1 MKKRPHF
8 DILASMIDVADSIPL
23 MSEDEMV
30 ELLSSPLPE
39 ELPVL
44 TLRNNVLFPVVVIPV
59 SIGRDQ
65 SIRLIEDAL
74 KGDKFIGVTAQ
85 RNPSVDRPGP
95 DDIYH
100 TGTMAKILRVI
111 KTPDGNLTV
120 IIQGIKPFRIKEFT
134 ATEPYLRARVEEV
147 EEIRP
152 PLDSEYQAIINNIR
166 DLALEI
172 LRLNPALP
180 SQSARVVE
188 SIDQPDFLV
197 NFIISNLD
205 LPVRE
210 KQRLFEIPDIKKRA
224 YETLQLLQMELNKL
238 KIKREIELK
247 TQKALDKQSR
257 EYFLHQ
263 QIRTIQ
269 EELGD
274 ATAQEIEEMRRK
286 AAEKKWSEEVARH
299 FDKELK
305 KLQRMN
311 PQMAEYAIQRN
322 YLETLLDLPW
332 NEYSEDKFDLKEAR
346 RILDRDHFGL
356 DDVKKRIIEY
366 LAVLKLKKDMKAPI
380 LLLYGPPGVGK
391 TSLGKSIAEAVG
403 RKYVRMSLGGLRD
416 EAEIRGHRK
425 TYIGA
430 MPGRIIRMMKK
441 AGTSN
446 PVFILDELDKIGS
459 DYKGDPSSALLEVLD
474 PEQNKE
480 FYDNFLEV
488 PYDLSRV
495 MFIGTA
501 NYFYDIPWALRDRLE
516 VIPISGYTIEE
527 KTEIAKR
534 HLIPKLLEE
543 HGLKESQFKIRPS
556 QIQKVIVHY
565 TRESGVRGLEKM
577 LAKLIRHRAK
587 QVAMEE
593 DFKPSLTLKE
603 IKEILGK
610 EKYPAGL
617 YEKNVMPGVVTGLAW
632 TRTGGD
638 ILFVEAVTSK
648 GKGLTITGNLGKV
661 MRESADIALEYIKAN
676 AEKFGVDA
684 QVFDSKKIHIHVP
697 EGATPK
703 DGPSAGVTLF
713 TAILSA
719 LTGRKVKPRVA
730 MTGEITL
737 RGKVL
742 PVGGI
747 KEKILAAKRA
757 KYTDIILPEENKK
770 DVEEIKPEY
779 LEGLNFHFVKRTAEI
794 PKLAFE
800 EEEKAPKR
808 RGRPP
813 KARGEETVAAEE
825 SAPPKRKRGR
835 PPKKKAEETGSTSGE
850 APKKRR
856 GRPPKAKSEEA
867 GTSATPKR
875 KRGRPPKKKQEPRQ
889 PAAQG
894 GETAPAPAETPK
906 KRRGRPPKKKEPT
919 AETETPATPSDSENA
934 TAEDTAKRRGRPPKE
949 RQAENESPAEESK
962 D

>member
-1 MKKRPHF
+1 MKKHRQF
-8 DILASMIDVADSIPL
+8 DILSSVMNEAEAIPL
-23 MSEDEMV
+23 MSEN
-30 ELLSSPLPE
+30 ELKNLREQPLPA
-39 ELPVL
+39 ELPIL
-44 TLRNNVLFPVVVIPV
+44 TLRNNVILPMIVIPV

-65 SIRLIEDAL
+65 SIRLIEDAMQ
-74 KGDKFIGVTAQ
+74 KDKIIGVTAQ
-85 RNPSVDRPGP
+85 LNPETDHPGP
-95 DDIYH
+95 EDIYH
-100 TGTMAKILRVI
+100 TGTMARILRLI
-111 KTPDGNLTV
+111 KMPDGNLTV
-120 IIQGIKPFRIKEFT
+120 IIQGIKPFKIKKFT
-134 ATEPYLRARVEEV
+134 QTQPYLKAEVEEV
-147 EEIRP
+147 EEILP
-152 PLDSEYQAIINNIR
+152 VNDDEYEAIINNIR
-166 DLALEI
+166 ELAIEI
-172 LRLNPALP
+172 IRLNPSIP
-180 SQSARVVE
+180 SESVSAVE
-188 SIDQPDFLV
+188 NITDPHFLV

-205 LPVRE
+205 LPVKE
-210 KQRLFEIPDIKKRA
+210 KQRLLEIPDLKQRA
-224 YETLQLLQMELNKL
+224 YETLKVLNMELEKM
-238 KIKREIELK
+238 KIRREIEMK

-274 ATAQEIEEMRRK
+274 AAAQEIEEMRKK
-286 AAEKKWSEEVARH
+286 AATKKWSDEVAAH
-299 FDKELK
+299 FEKELK
-305 KLQRMN
+305 KMQRMN

-332 NEYSEDKFDLKEAR
+332 NEFSEDKFDLEEAQ

-356 DDVKKRIIEY
+356 EDVKKRIIEY
-366 LAVLKLKKDMKAPI
+366 LAVLKLKKNMKAPI

-430 MPGRIIRMMKK
+430 MPGRIIRMIKK

-488 PYDLSRV
+488 PYDLSHV

-516 VIPISGYTIEE
+516 VIPITGYTIEE

-534 HLIPKLLEE
+534 HLIPKLLEQ
-543 HGLKESQFKIRPS
+543 HGLKEDQFKIRPEL
-556 QIQKVIVHY
+556 IQKVIVHY

-587 QVAMEE
+587 QVALEE
-593 DFKPSLTLKE
+593 KFKPSLTQAEMRK
-603 IKEILGK
+603 ILGK

-617 YEKNVMPGVVTGLAW
+617 YEKDLMPGVVTGLAW

-676 AEKFGVDA
+676 AKKLGVNPE
-684 QVFDSKKIHIHVP
+684 VFDAKKIHIHVP

-719 LTGRKVKPRVA
+719 LTGKKVKPRLA

-757 KYTDIILPEENKK
+757 KYTDIILPEANKK
-770 DVEEIKPEY
+770 DIEEIKPEY
-779 LEGLNFHFVKRTAEI
+779 LEGLQFHFIKKINQI

-800 EEEKAPKR
+800 N
-808 RGRPP
+808 
-813 KARGEETVAAEE
+813 
-825 SAPPKRKRGR
+825 
-835 PPKKKAEETGSTSGE
+835 
-850 APKKRR
+850 
-856 GRPPKAKSEEA
+856 
-867 GTSATPKR
+867 
-875 KRGRPPKKKQEPRQ
+875 
-889 PAAQG
+889 
-894 GETAPAPAETPK
+894 
-906 KRRGRPPKKKEPT
+906 KKEKSSGKT
-919 AETETPATPSDSENA
+919 
-934 TAEDTAKRRGRPPKE
+934 KK
-949 RQAENESPAEESK
+949 
-962 D
+962 

>member
-1 MKKRPHF
+1 MKKHRQF
-8 DILASMIDVADSIPL
+8 DILSSLINEAESIA
-23 MSEDEMV
+23 
-30 ELLSSPLPE
+30 LLSDEDMQRLREKPMPE
-39 ELPVL
+39 ELPLL
-44 TLRNNVLFPVVVIPV
+44 TLRNNVIFPLIAIPV
-59 SIGRDQ
+59 SIGRDH
-65 SIRLIEDAL
+65 SIQLIEDAMQ
-74 KGDKFIGVTAQ
+74 KDKLIGVTTQ
-85 RNPSVDRPGP
+85 KDPSVDFPGP
-95 DDIYH
+95 DDIYR
-100 TGTMAKILRVI
+100 TGTLARILRLI
-111 KTPDGNLTV
+111 RMPEGNLTV
-120 IIQGIKPFRIKEFT
+120 FVQGIKPFRILEFT
-134 ATEPYLRARVEEV
+134 QTRPYLKARVEE
-147 EEIRP
+147 IRETSP
-152 PLDSEYQAIINNIR
+152 ENDPEYHAIVNNIR
-166 DLALEI
+166 DLALQLI
-172 LRLNPALP
+172 RLNPSIP
-180 SQSARVVE
+180 SASADAVQNIADPE
-188 SIDQPDFLV
+188 FLV

-205 LPVRE
+205 LPVAE
-210 KQRLFEIPDIKKRA
+210 KQRLLEISDLKKRA
-224 YETLQLLQMELNKL
+224 YEVLQLLNMELEKL
-238 KIKREIELK
+238 KIRREIERK

-274 ATAQEIEEMRRK
+274 AAAQEIEEMRKK
-286 AAEKKWSEEVARH
+286 AATKKWSEEVARH
-299 FDKELK
+299 FEKELK
-305 KLQRMN
+305 KMQRMN

-332 NEYSEDKFDLKEAR
+332 NEFSEDKFDLREAR

-356 DDVKKRIIEY
+356 EDVKKRILEY
-366 LAVLKLKKDMKAPI
+366 LAVLKLKKNMKAPI

-430 MPGRIIRMMKK
+430 MPGRIIRMIKK

-488 PYDLSRV
+488 PFDLSHV

-534 HLIPKLLEE
+534 HLIPKLLEQ
-543 HGLKESQFKIRPS
+543 HGLKEKQFKIRPK

-587 QVAMEE
+587 QVALEE
-593 DFKPSLTLKE
+593 DFKPALTNE
-603 IKEILGK
+603 DIRSILGK

-617 YEKNVMPGVVTGLAW
+617 YEKDIMPGVVTGLAW

-648 GKGLTITGNLGKV
+648 GKGLSITGNLGKV

-676 AEKFGVDA
+676 ASKLGVDPNI
-684 QVFDSKKIHIHVP
+684 FDIKKIHIHVP

-719 LTGRKVKPRVA
+719 LLGKKVKPRTA

-757 KYTDIILPEENKK
+757 KYTDIILPEANRK

-779 LEGLNFHFVKRTAEI
+779 LDGLRFHFIKKIHQI
-794 PKLAFE
+794 PKLVFQDNDS
-800 EEEKAPKR
+800 PNKR
-808 RGRPP
+808 
-813 KARGEETVAAEE
+813 
-825 SAPPKRKRGR
+825 
-835 PPKKKAEETGSTSGE
+835 TS
-850 APKKRR
+850 
-856 GRPPKAKSEEA
+856 
-867 GTSATPKR
+867 SATRNIR
-875 KRGRPPKKKQEPRQ
+875 KEK
-889 PAAQG
+889 
-894 GETAPAPAETPK
+894 T
-906 KRRGRPPKKKEPT
+906 KKENN
-919 AETETPATPSDSENA
+919 SD
-934 TAEDTAKRRGRPPKE
+934 TQK
-949 RQAENESPAEESK
+949 K
-962 D
+962 DRKKN

>member
-1 MKKRPHF
+1 MKKNPRF
-8 DILASMIDVADSIPL
+8 NLLAPGLGDAETIPL
-23 MSEDEMV
+23 LSNE
-30 ELLSSPLPE
+30 ELEKLSKEKIPE
-39 ELPVL
+39 ELPIL
-44 TLRNNVLFPVVVIPV
+44 TLRNNIILPLIVIPV

-65 SIRLIEDAL
+65 SIKLIEDAMQS
-74 KGDKFIGVTAQ
+74 DKIIGVVAQ
-85 RNPSVDRPGP
+85 KRPEINRPGT

-100 TGTMAKILRVI
+100 TGTMAQILRLI
-111 KTPDGNLTV
+111 KMPEGNLTV
-120 IIQGIKPFRIKEFT
+120 IIQGIKPFKIKDFIQ
-134 ATEPYLRARVEEV
+134 TEPYIKAKV
-147 EEIRP
+147 EEIHEIVP
-152 PLDSEYQAIINNIR
+152 VNDPEYEGIINNIR
-166 DLALEI
+166 DIAAEI
-172 LRLNPALP
+172 IHLNPAIP
-180 SQSARVVE
+180 SE
-188 SIDQPDFLV
+188 SIVAIENIQENNFLT

-205 LPVRE
+205 LPVKE
-210 KQRLFEIPDIKKRA
+210 KQRLLEFADLKQRA
-224 YETLQLLQMELNKL
+224 YETLKLLTVELEKL
-238 KIKREIELK
+238 KIRKEIEVK

-257 EYFLHQ
+257 EYYLHQ

-274 ATAQEIEEMRRK
+274 ASAKEIEEMRERGK
-286 AAEKKWSEEVARH
+286 KKKWPREVARH
-299 FDKELK
+299 FEKELK
-305 KLQRMN
+305 KPQRTN

-332 NEYSEDKFDLKEAR
+332 HEYSEDKFDLKEAR
-346 RILDRDHFGL
+346 RILDRDHYGL
-356 DDVKKRIIEY
+356 EDVKKRIIEY

-391 TSLGKSIAEAVG
+391 TSLGKSIAEAIG
-403 RKYVRMSLGGLRD
+403 RKYVRMSLGGMRD

-430 MPGRIIRMMKK
+430 MPGRIIQMIKK

-446 PVFILDELDKIGS
+446 PVFILDEMDKIGS

-480 FYDNFLEV
+480 FYDHYLEV

-516 VIPISGYTIEE
+516 IIPISGYTIEE
-527 KTEIAKR
+527 KVEIAKR
-534 HLIPKLLEE
+534 HLLPKLLEE
-543 HGLKESQFKIRPS
+543 HGLSKEQFRIKSP
-556 QIQKVIVHY
+556 QIEKLIIHY

-587 QVAMEE
+587 QVALEE
-593 DFKPSLTLKE
+593 SFNPLITAKD

-648 GKGLTITGNLGKV
+648 GKGLGITGNLGKV
-661 MRESADIALEYIKAN
+661 MKESADIALEYIKAN
-676 AEKFGVDA
+676 AKKLKIDESI
-684 QVFDSKKIHIHVP
+684 FDNKKIHIHVP

-719 LTGRKVKPRVA
+719 ITGRKVKPRLA

-757 KYTDIILPEENKK
+757 KYNEIILPESNRK
-770 DVEEIKPEY
+770 DVDEIKPEY
-779 LEGLNFHFVKRTAEI
+779 LEGLTFHYVKRINEI

-800 EEEKAPKR
+800 
-808 RGRPP
+808 
-813 KARGEETVAAEE
+813 
-825 SAPPKRKRGR
+825 
-835 PPKKKAEETGSTSGE
+835 KKVN
-850 APKKRR
+850 
-856 GRPPKAKSEEA
+856 
-867 GTSATPKR
+867 
-875 KRGRPPKKKQEPRQ
+875 
-889 PAAQG
+889 
-894 GETAPAPAETPK
+894 
-906 KRRGRPPKKKEPT
+906 PKKKE
-919 AETETPATPSDSENA
+919 
-934 TAEDTAKRRGRPPKE
+934 
-949 RQAENESPAEESK
+949 
-962 D
+962 

>member
-1 MKKRPHF
+1 MKRKSDF
-8 DILASMIDVADSIPL
+8 DFFAPEMNEADAIPL
-23 MSEDEMV
+23 LTD
-30 ELLSSPLPE
+30 E
-39 ELPVL
+39 ELDRLYKEEIPEILPIL
-44 TLRNNVLFPVVVIPV
+44 TLRNNIILPLTVIPV

-65 SIRLIEDAL
+65 SIRLIEDAMQS
-74 KGDKFIGVTAQ
+74 DKIIGVAAQ
-85 RNPSVDRPGP
+85 KRPETDRPGP
-95 DDIYH
+95 RDIYH
-100 TGTMAKILRVI
+100 TGTMAQILRLI
-111 KTPDGNLTV
+111 KMPEGNLTV
-120 IIQGIKPFRIKEFT
+120 IIQGIKPFRIKKFVST
-134 ATEPYLRARVEEV
+134 KPYLKAEV
-147 EEIRP
+147 KEIFEIVP
-152 PLDSEYQAIINNIR
+152 ENDPEYDAIIKNIR
-166 DLALEI
+166 DVAREI
-172 LRLNPALP
+172 IRLNPAIP
-180 SQSARVVE
+180 TD
-188 SIDQPDFLV
+188 SITAIDSIQENTFLV

-205 LPVRE
+205 LPVKD
-210 KQRLFEIPDIKKRA
+210 KQRLLEISDLKGRA
-224 YETLQLLQMELNKL
+224 LTTLEILNLELEKL
-238 KIKREIELK
+238 KIRKEIEVK

-274 ATAQEIEEMRRK
+274 ATAKEIEEMREKGRQ
-286 AAEKKWSEEVARH
+286 KKWSKEVAEH
-299 FDKELK
+299 FEKELK

-332 NEYSEDKFDLKEAR
+332 YEYSEDKFDLKEAR
-346 RILDRDHFGL
+346 RILDRDHYGL
-356 DDVKKRIIEY
+356 EDVKKRIIEY
-366 LAVLKLKKDMKAPI
+366 LAVLKLRKDMKAPI

-391 TSLGKSIAEAVG
+391 TSLGKSIAEAIG
-403 RKYVRMSLGGLRD
+403 RKYVRMSLGGMRD

-430 MPGRIIRMMKK
+430 MPGRIIQMIKK

-446 PVFILDELDKIGS
+446 PVFILDELDKIGA

-480 FYDNFLEV
+480 FYDRFLEV
-488 PYDLSRV
+488 PYDLSHV

-527 KTEIAKR
+527 KVEIAKR
-534 HLIPKLLEE
+534 HLLPKLLKE
-543 HGLKESQFKIRPS
+543 HGITSEHFKLGVK

-577 LAKLIRHRAK
+577 LAKLIRNRAK
-587 QVAMEE
+587 QIALEE
-593 DFKPSLTLKE
+593 EYKPQITQDD
-603 IKEILGK
+603 IKKILGK

-638 ILFVEAVTSK
+638 ILFVEAVVSK
-648 GKGLTITGNLGKV
+648 GKGLSLTGNLGKV
-661 MRESADIALEYIKAN
+661 MKESADIALEYIKAN
-676 AEKFGVDA
+676 TGKYGVDPN
-684 QVFDSKKIHIHVP
+684 VFDIKKIHIHIP

-719 LTGRKVKPRVA
+719 LTGKKVKPRLA

-757 KYTDIILPEENKK
+757 KYNEIILPEQNRK
-770 DVEEIKPEY
+770 DIEEIKPEY
-779 LEGLNFHFVKRTAEI
+779 LEGLTFHFVKRINEI

-800 EEEKAPKR
+800 QK
-808 RGRPP
+808 
-813 KARGEETVAAEE
+813 
-825 SAPPKRKRGR
+825 
-835 PPKKKAEETGSTSGE
+835 
-850 APKKRR
+850 
-856 GRPPKAKSEEA
+856 
-867 GTSATPKR
+867 
-875 KRGRPPKKKQEPRQ
+875 
-889 PAAQG
+889 
-894 GETAPAPAETPK
+894 
-906 KRRGRPPKKKEPT
+906 
-919 AETETPATPSDSENA
+919 
-934 TAEDTAKRRGRPPKE
+934 
-949 RQAENESPAEESK
+949 
-962 D
+962 

>member
-1 MKKRPHF
+1 MKKSRLF
-8 DILASMIDVADSIPL
+8 DILSSMMNDAEAIPL
-23 MSEDEMV
+23 LTEQD
-30 ELLSSPLPE
+30 LKALQDQPLPDV
-39 ELPVL
+39 LPVL
-44 TLRNNVLFPVVVIPV
+44 TLRNNVILPMIVIPV
-59 SIGRDQ
+59 SIGRPQ
-65 SIRLIEDAL
+65 SIRLIEDAMQ
-74 KGDKFIGVTAQ
+74 GDKLIGVTAQ
-85 RNPSVDRPGP
+85 RNPSIDNPGP
-95 DDIYH
+95 DDVYH
-100 TGTMAKILRVI
+100 TGTMAKILRLI
-111 KTPDGNLTV
+111 KMPEGNLTV
-120 IIQGIKPFRIKEFT
+120 IIQGIKPFKIKEFT
-134 ATEPYLRARVEEV
+134 QTQPYLKARVEELREKFPV
-147 EEIRP
+147 HDP
-152 PLDSEYQAIINNIR
+152 EYEAIINNIR
-166 DLALEI
+166 ELAVEI
-172 LRLNPALP
+172 IRTNPAVP
-180 SQSARVVE
+180 SESAAAIE
-188 SIDQPDFLV
+188 NIQDPYFLV

-205 LPVRE
+205 LPVDQ
-210 KQRLFEIPDIKKRA
+210 KQRLLEITDIKQRA
-224 YETLQLLQMELNKL
+224 YETLQILQMELNKL
-238 KIKREIELK
+238 KIKREIEIK

-274 ATAQEIEEMRRK
+274 ATAQEIEEMRQK
-286 AAEKKWSEEVARH
+286 AAKKKWNDEVAAH
-299 FDKELK
+299 FHKELK

-332 NEYSEDKFDLKEAR
+332 NEYSEDKFDLKEAQ

-356 DDVKKRIIEY
+356 EDVKKRILEY

-391 TSLGKSIAEAVG
+391 TSLGRSIAEAIG

-516 VIPISGYTIEE
+516 VIPITGYTIEE
-527 KTEIAKR
+527 KTEIAKK
-534 HLIPKLLEE
+534 HLISKLLQQ
-543 HGLKESQFKIRPS
+543 HGLQENQFKLRPG
-556 QIQKVIVHY
+556 QIQKIIIHY
-565 TRESGVRGLEKM
+565 TRESGVRGLEKT

-587 QVAMEE
+587 QIALEE
-593 DFKPSLTLKE
+593 PYKPSLTWKE

-617 YEKNVMPGVVTGLAW
+617 YEKDIMPGVVTGLAW

-676 AEKFGVDA
+676 AEKFGVDP
-684 QVFDSKKIHIHVP
+684 QIFDNKKIHIHVP

-757 KYTDIILPEENKK
+757 KYTDIILPEANRK
-770 DVEEIKPEY
+770 DVDEIKPEY
-779 LEGLNFHFVKRTAEI
+779 LQGLNFHFIKKIKEI
-794 PKLAFE
+794 PALAFE
-800 EEEKAPKR
+800 NKKQ
-808 RGRPP
+808 
-813 KARGEETVAAEE
+813 KKDTTKNARQKSGTKKTET
-825 SAPPKRKRGR
+825 
-835 PPKKKAEETGSTSGE
+835 STPG
-850 APKKRR
+850 
-856 GRPPKAKSEEA
+856 PKAKST
-867 GTSATPKR
+867 G
-875 KRGRPPKKKQEPRQ
+875 
-889 PAAQG
+889 
-894 GETAPAPAETPK
+894 
-906 KRRGRPPKKKEPT
+906 
-919 AETETPATPSDSENA
+919 
-934 TAEDTAKRRGRPPKE
+934 
-949 RQAENESPAEESK
+949 
-962 D
+962 

>member
-1 MKKRPHF
+1 MKKNRQF
-8 DILASMIDVADSIPL
+8 DLLSSMMNEAEAIPL
-23 MSEDEMV
+23 MSEKEL
-30 ELLSSPLPE
+30 ELLRQKPMPE
-39 ELPVL
+39 ELPIL
-44 TLRNNVLFPVVVIPV
+44 TLRNNVLLPMIVIPV
-59 SIGRDQ
+59 SVGRDQ
-65 SIRLIEDAL
+65 SIKLIEDAM
-74 KGDKFIGVTAQ
+74 KSDKIIGVVAQ
-85 RNPSVDRPGP
+85 LNPETNHPGP
-95 DDIYH
+95 DDIYQV
-100 TGTMAKILRVI
+100 GTMAQILRLI
-111 KTPDGNLTV
+111 KMPEGNLTV
-120 IIQGIKPFRIKEFT
+120 IIQGIKPFKIKEFT
-134 ATEPYLRARVEEV
+134 QTEPYLKAKV
-147 EEIRP
+147 EEIKETVP
-152 PLDSEYQAIINNIR
+152 VNDPEYQAIINNIR
-166 DLALEI
+166 ELAMEI
-172 LRLNPALP
+172 IRLNPAIP
-180 SQSARVVE
+180 SESASAVE
-188 SIDQPDFLV
+188 NISDPHFLV

-205 LPVRE
+205 LPVKE
-210 KQRLFEIPDIKKRA
+210 KQRLLEISDLKKRA
-224 YETLQLLQMELNKL
+224 YETLKVLNMELEKM
-238 KIKREIELK
+238 KIRREIEMK

-274 ATAQEIEEMRRK
+274 AAAQEIEEMRKK
-286 AAEKKWSEEVARH
+286 AAQKKWSEEVARH
-299 FDKELK
+299 FEKELK
-305 KLQRMN
+305 KMQRMN

-332 NEYSEDKFDLKEAR
+332 NEYSEDKFDLEEAQ

-356 DDVKKRIIEY
+356 EDVKKRILEY
-366 LAVLKLKKDMKAPI
+366 LAVLKLKQNMKAPI

-391 TSLGKSIAEAVG
+391 TSLGKSIAEAIG

-430 MPGRIIRMMKK
+430 MPGRIIRMIKK

-516 VIPISGYTIEE
+516 VIPITGYTIEE

-543 HGLKESQFKIRPS
+543 HGVKEEQFKIRPK

-587 QVAMEE
+587 QIAMNE
-593 DFKPSLTLKE
+593 DFKPALTNEDLK
-603 IKEILGK
+603 KILGK
-610 EKYPAGL
+610 ERFPAGL
-617 YEKNVMPGVVTGLAW
+617 YEKDLMPGVVTGLAW

-638 ILFVEAVTSK
+638 IMFVEAVTSK
-648 GKGLTITGNLGKV
+648 GKGLSITGNLGKV

-676 AEKFGVDA
+676 ASKFGVDPNL
-684 QVFDSKKIHIHVP
+684 FDIKKIHIHVP

-719 LTGRKVKPRVA
+719 LTGKKVKPRVA

-757 KYTDIILPEENKK
+757 KYTDIILPEANRK
-770 DVEEIKPEY
+770 DVEDIKPEY
-779 LEGLNFHFVKRTAEI
+779 LEGLNFHYIKKINQI

-800 EEEKAPKR
+800 E
-808 RGRPP
+808 
-813 KARGEETVAAEE
+813 
-825 SAPPKRKRGR
+825 
-835 PPKKKAEETGSTSGE
+835 
-850 APKKRR
+850 
-856 GRPPKAKSEEA
+856 
-867 GTSATPKR
+867 
-875 KRGRPPKKKQEPRQ
+875 
-889 PAAQG
+889 
-894 GETAPAPAETPK
+894 
-906 KRRGRPPKKKEPT
+906 PT
-919 AETETPATPSDSENA
+919 A
-934 TAEDTAKRRGRPPKE
+934 RKE
-949 RQAENESPAEESK
+949 KSRK
-962 D
+962 

>member
-1 MKKRPHF
+1 MKKHRQF
-8 DILASMIDVADSIPL
+8 DILSSVMNEAEAIPL
-23 MSEDEMV
+23 MSEN
-30 ELLSSPLPE
+30 ELKNLREQPLPA
-39 ELPVL
+39 ELPIL
-44 TLRNNVLFPVVVIPV
+44 TLRNNVILPMIVIPV

-65 SIRLIEDAL
+65 SIRLIEDAMQ
-74 KGDKFIGVTAQ
+74 KDKIIGVTAQ
-85 RNPSVDRPGP
+85 LNPETDHPGP
-95 DDIYH
+95 EDIYH
-100 TGTMAKILRVI
+100 TGTMARILRLI
-111 KTPDGNLTV
+111 KMPDGNLTV
-120 IIQGIKPFRIKEFT
+120 IIQGIKPFKIKKFT
-134 ATEPYLRARVEEV
+134 QTQPYLKAEVEEV
-147 EEIRP
+147 EEILP
-152 PLDSEYQAIINNIR
+152 VNDDEYEAIINNIR
-166 DLALEI
+166 ELAIEI
-172 LRLNPALP
+172 IRLNPSIP
-180 SQSARVVE
+180 SESVSAVE
-188 SIDQPDFLV
+188 NITDPHFLV

-205 LPVRE
+205 LPVKE
-210 KQRLFEIPDIKKRA
+210 KQRLLEIPDLKQRA
-224 YETLQLLQMELNKL
+224 YETLKVLNMELEKM
-238 KIKREIELK
+238 KIRREIEMK

-274 ATAQEIEEMRRK
+274 AAAQEIEEMRKK
-286 AAEKKWSEEVARH
+286 AATKKWSDEVAAH
-299 FDKELK
+299 FEKELK
-305 KLQRMN
+305 KMQRMN

-332 NEYSEDKFDLKEAR
+332 NEFSEDKFDLEEAQ

-356 DDVKKRIIEY
+356 EDVKKRIIEY
-366 LAVLKLKKDMKAPI
+366 LAVLKLKKNMKAPI

-430 MPGRIIRMMKK
+430 MPGRIIRMIKK

-488 PYDLSRV
+488 PYDLSHV

-516 VIPISGYTIEE
+516 VIPITGYTIEE

-534 HLIPKLLEE
+534 HLIPKLLEQ
-543 HGLKESQFKIRPS
+543 HGLKEDQFKIRPEL
-556 QIQKVIVHY
+556 IQKVIVHY

-587 QVAMEE
+587 QVALEE
-593 DFKPSLTLKE
+593 KFKPSLTQAEMRK
-603 IKEILGK
+603 ILGK

-617 YEKNVMPGVVTGLAW
+617 YEKDLMPGVVTGLAW

-676 AEKFGVDA
+676 AKKLGINPE
-684 QVFDSKKIHIHVP
+684 VFDAKKIHIHVP

-719 LTGRKVKPRVA
+719 LTGKKVKPRLA

-757 KYTDIILPEENKK
+757 KYTDIILPEANKK
-770 DVEEIKPEY
+770 DIEEIKPEY
-779 LEGLNFHFVKRTAEI
+779 LEGLQFHFIKKINQI

-800 EEEKAPKR
+800 N
-808 RGRPP
+808 
-813 KARGEETVAAEE
+813 
-825 SAPPKRKRGR
+825 
-835 PPKKKAEETGSTSGE
+835 
-850 APKKRR
+850 
-856 GRPPKAKSEEA
+856 
-867 GTSATPKR
+867 
-875 KRGRPPKKKQEPRQ
+875 
-889 PAAQG
+889 
-894 GETAPAPAETPK
+894 
-906 KRRGRPPKKKEPT
+906 KKEKSSGKT
-919 AETETPATPSDSENA
+919 
-934 TAEDTAKRRGRPPKE
+934 KK
-949 RQAENESPAEESK
+949 
-962 D
+962 

>member
-1 MKKRPHF
+1 MKRKSDF
-8 DILASMIDVADSIPL
+8 DFFAPEMNEADAIPL
-23 MSEDEMV
+23 LTD
-30 ELLSSPLPE
+30 E
-39 ELPVL
+39 ELDRLYKEEIPEILPIL
-44 TLRNNVLFPVVVIPV
+44 TLRNNIILPLTVIPV

-65 SIRLIEDAL
+65 SIRLIEDAMQS
-74 KGDKFIGVTAQ
+74 DKIIGVAAQ
-85 RNPSVDRPGP
+85 KRPETDRPGP
-95 DDIYH
+95 RDIYH
-100 TGTMAKILRVI
+100 TGTMAQILRLI
-111 KTPDGNLTV
+111 KMPEGNLTV
-120 IIQGIKPFRIKEFT
+120 IIQGIKPFRIKKFVST
-134 ATEPYLRARVEEV
+134 KPYLKAEV
-147 EEIRP
+147 KEIFEIVP
-152 PLDSEYQAIINNIR
+152 ENDPEYDAIIKNIR
-166 DLALEI
+166 DVAREI
-172 LRLNPALP
+172 IRLNPAIP
-180 SQSARVVE
+180 TD
-188 SIDQPDFLV
+188 SITAIDSIQENTFLV

-205 LPVRE
+205 LPVKD
-210 KQRLFEIPDIKKRA
+210 KQRLLEISDLKGRA
-224 YETLQLLQMELNKL
+224 LTTLEILNLELEKL
-238 KIKREIELK
+238 KIRKEIEVK

-274 ATAQEIEEMRRK
+274 ATAKEIEEMREKGRQ
-286 AAEKKWSEEVARH
+286 KKWSKEVAEH
-299 FDKELK
+299 FEKELK

-332 NEYSEDKFDLKEAR
+332 YEYSEDKFDLKEAR
-346 RILDRDHFGL
+346 RILDRDHYGL
-356 DDVKKRIIEY
+356 EDVKKRIIEY
-366 LAVLKLKKDMKAPI
+366 LAVLKLRKDMKAPI

-391 TSLGKSIAEAVG
+391 TSLGKSIAEAIG
-403 RKYVRMSLGGLRD
+403 RKYVRMSLGGMRD

-430 MPGRIIRMMKK
+430 MPGRIIQMIKK

-446 PVFILDELDKIGS
+446 PVFILDELDKIGA

-480 FYDNFLEV
+480 FYDRFLEV

-527 KTEIAKR
+527 KVEIAKR
-534 HLIPKLLEE
+534 HLLPKLLKE
-543 HGLKESQFKIRPS
+543 HGITSEHFKLGVK

-577 LAKLIRHRAK
+577 LAKLIRNRAK
-587 QVAMEE
+587 QIALEE
-593 DFKPSLTLKE
+593 EYKPQITQDD
-603 IKEILGK
+603 IKKILGK

-638 ILFVEAVTSK
+638 ILFVEAVVSK
-648 GKGLTITGNLGKV
+648 GKGLSLTGNLGKV
-661 MRESADIALEYIKAN
+661 MKESADIALEYIKAN
-676 AEKFGVDA
+676 TGKYGVDPN
-684 QVFDSKKIHIHVP
+684 VFDIKKIHIHIP

-719 LTGRKVKPRVA
+719 LTGKKVKPRLA

-757 KYTDIILPEENKK
+757 KYNEIILPEQNRK
-770 DVEEIKPEY
+770 DIEEIKPEY
-779 LEGLNFHFVKRTAEI
+779 LEGLTFHFVKRINEI

-800 EEEKAPKR
+800 QK
-808 RGRPP
+808 
-813 KARGEETVAAEE
+813 
-825 SAPPKRKRGR
+825 
-835 PPKKKAEETGSTSGE
+835 
-850 APKKRR
+850 
-856 GRPPKAKSEEA
+856 
-867 GTSATPKR
+867 
-875 KRGRPPKKKQEPRQ
+875 
-889 PAAQG
+889 
-894 GETAPAPAETPK
+894 
-906 KRRGRPPKKKEPT
+906 
-919 AETETPATPSDSENA
+919 
-934 TAEDTAKRRGRPPKE
+934 
-949 RQAENESPAEESK
+949 
-962 D
+962 